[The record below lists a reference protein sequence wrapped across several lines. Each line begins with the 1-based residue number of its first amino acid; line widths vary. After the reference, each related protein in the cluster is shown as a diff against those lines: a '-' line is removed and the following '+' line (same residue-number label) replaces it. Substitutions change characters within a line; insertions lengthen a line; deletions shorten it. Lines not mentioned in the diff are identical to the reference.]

1 MSQVAGPS
9 PAAEGPAARE
19 SGTQALDRALSV
31 LLAFRSG
38 GVERKVSD
46 VSRELG
52 LHKSTA
58 SRLFRALADTGF
70 LQRNEETGAYRLGV
84 TVFELGACFL
94 EGLDMHALA
103 RPLLHQLAQDEGESV
118 NLSIRDELD
127 ALSIYIERGT
137 RNVQLVS
144 RLGRRIP
151 LWCSA
156 AGKALLLDLDDEQIR
171 AMFADTRFTPL
182 TPNTITDLDTF
193 AKRMHQVREQGGR
206 STTRRAKRACGSSPR
221 RYATDSARSPP
232 RSASPGRSSAWT
244 RPASPNWPPPPYARR
259 TSCRVSWVMAWVRS
273 GATDRLR
280 SVPARRP
287 GAPARAA
294 GPGR

>member
-1 MSQVAGPS
+1 MSQVGELS

-31 LLAFRSG
+31 LLAFRG
-38 GVERKVSD
+38 GSVERKVSD

-84 TVFELGACFL
+84 TVFELGARFL

-171 AMFADTRFTPL
+171 AMFADTEFTPL

-193 AKRMHQVREQGGR
+193 AKRMHQVREQGWALNDEESEEGL
-206 STTRRAKRACGSSPR
+206 
-221 RYATDSARSPP
+221 
-232 RSASPGRSSAWT
+232 
-244 RPASPNWPPPPYARR
+244 
-259 TSCRVSWVMAWVRS
+259 RVVAAPVR
-273 GATDRLR
+273 DRLGQVTAAISISGPIFR
-280 SVPARRP
+280 LDETRVAELAAAAVRTANELSRQMGHGV
-287 GAPARAA
+287 GAVW
-294 GPGR
+294 GD